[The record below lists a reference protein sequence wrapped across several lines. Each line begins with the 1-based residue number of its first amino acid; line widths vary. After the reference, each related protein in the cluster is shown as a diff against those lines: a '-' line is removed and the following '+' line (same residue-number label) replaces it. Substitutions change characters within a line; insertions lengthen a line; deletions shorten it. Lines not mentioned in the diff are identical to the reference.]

1 MNKCIERI
9 FNALTGYAMMEA
21 NGLGYT
27 YNRFQPEARELA
39 LAQAQRRIYLG
50 TAGFLMSFIG
60 TQFITADAPLT
71 AAFGGVA
78 GMSLMLWADAGMR
91 VVTNRPR
98 REL

>member
-39 LAQAQRRIYLG
+39 LAQVQRRIYLG
-50 TAGFLMSFIG
+50 TAGCLISFSAAHIATG
-60 TQFITADAPLT
+60 SPLA
-71 AAFGGVA
+71 AAFGAVA
-78 GMSLMLWADAGMR
+78 GMSLMLWTDAGMR
-91 VVTNRPR
+91 VVTNGLR